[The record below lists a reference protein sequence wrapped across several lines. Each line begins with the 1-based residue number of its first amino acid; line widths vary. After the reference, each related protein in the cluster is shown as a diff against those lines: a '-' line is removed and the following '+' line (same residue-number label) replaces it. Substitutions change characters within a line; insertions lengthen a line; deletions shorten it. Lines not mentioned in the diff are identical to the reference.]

1 MTDFAYEFEYGDQPL
16 SLQDE
21 INMSEQVDVLPQP
34 MPPPPP
40 TSNFRQIFSKIFT
53 LLQST
58 HVNENVT

>member
-21 INMSEQVDVLPQP
+21 INMSEQVDVPQTAT
-34 MPPPPP
+34 P

>member
-21 INMSEQVDVLPQP
+21 INMSEQVDVLS
-34 MPPPPP
+34 PPP

>member
-34 MPPPPP
+34 MPPPP